1 LVYIQKPDINDPKLL
16 FDPTLFWD
24 VEIIDIDRHADYVIA
39 RVLNFGDEK
48 GLKNLREL
56 YSDDRLISVIK
67 NRRALLPI
75 TPRFCSVYFNVI
87 TLDESDV

>member
-1 LVYIQKPDINDPKLL
+1 MVYIQKPDINDPKLL

-48 GLKNLREL
+48 GLMSLREL
-56 YSDDRLISVIK
+56 YTDDKLIGVIMNK
-67 NRRALLPI
+67 GDFSR
-75 TPRFCSVYFNVI
+75 
-87 TLDESDV
+87 

>member
-1 LVYIQKPDINDPKLL
+1 MVYIRKPDINDPKLL

-48 GLKNLREL
+48 DLKNLREL
-56 YSDDRLISVIK
+56 YSDDRLIRVIK

-75 TPRFCSVYFNVI
+75 TRRFWSVYFNI
-87 TLDESDV
+87 SLLDESDV

>member
-48 GLKNLREL
+48 GLMSLREL
-56 YSDDRLISVIK
+56 YTDDKLIGVIMNK
-67 NRRALLPI
+67 GDFSR
-75 TPRFCSVYFNVI
+75 
-87 TLDESDV
+87 

>member
-1 LVYIQKPDINDPKLL
+1 LVYIRKPDINDPKLL

-48 GLKNLREL
+48 DLKNLREL
-56 YSDDRLISVIK
+56 YSDDRLIRVIK

-75 TPRFCSVYFNVI
+75 TRRFWSVYFNI
-87 TLDESDV
+87 SLLDESDV

>member
-1 LVYIQKPDINDPKLL
+1 LVYIRKPDINDPKLL

-48 GLKNLREL
+48 DLKNLREL

-75 TPRFCSVYFNVI
+75 TRRFWSVYFNI
-87 TLDESDV
+87 SLLDERDV

>member
-1 LVYIQKPDINDPKLL
+1 LVYIRKPDINDPKLL

-48 GLKNLREL
+48 DLKNLREL
-56 YSDDRLISVIK
+56 YSDDRLIRVIK
-67 NRRALLPI
+67 NRRALFPI
-75 TPRFCSVYFNVI
+75 TRRFWSVYFNI
-87 TLDESDV
+87 SLLDESNA

>member
-1 LVYIQKPDINDPKLL
+1 MVYIRKPDINDPKLL

-48 GLKNLREL
+48 DLKNLREL
-56 YSDDRLISVIK
+56 YSDDRLIKVIK

-75 TPRFCSVYFNVI
+75 TRRFWSVYFNI
-87 TLDESDV
+87 SLLDERDV

>member
-1 LVYIQKPDINDPKLL
+1 MVYIQKPDINDPKLL

-56 YSDDRLISVIK
+56 YSDDRLISDIK
-67 NRRALLPI
+67 NRRAFLPI
-75 TPRFCSVYFNVI
+75 TRRFCSVYFNVI

>member
-1 LVYIQKPDINDPKLL
+1 MVYIRKPDINDPKLL

-48 GLKNLREL
+48 DLKNLREL
-56 YSDDRLISVIK
+56 YSDDRLIRVIK

-75 TPRFCSVYFNVI
+75 TRRFWSVYFNI
-87 TLDESDV
+87 SLLDERDV

>member
-1 LVYIQKPDINDPKLL
+1 MVYIRKPDINDPKLL

-24 VEIIDIDRHADYVIA
+24 VEIIDIDQHSDYVIA

-48 GLKNLREL
+48 DLKNLREL
-56 YSDDRLISVIK
+56 YSDDRLIRVIK

-75 TPRFCSVYFNVI
+75 TRRFWSVYFNI
-87 TLDESDV
+87 SLLDERDV

>member
-1 LVYIQKPDINDPKLL
+1 MVYIRKPDINDPKLL

-39 RVLNFGDEK
+39 RVLNFGDGK
-48 GLKNLREL
+48 DLKNLRGL
-56 YSDDRLISVIK
+56 YSDDRLIKVTK

-75 TPRFCSVYFNVI
+75 TRRFWSVYFNII
-87 TLDESDV
+87 TPDESNA

>member
-1 LVYIQKPDINDPKLL
+1 MVYIRKPDINDPKLL

-48 GLKNLREL
+48 DLKNLREL
-56 YSDDRLISVIK
+56 YPDDRLIRVIK

-75 TPRFCSVYFNVI
+75 TRRFWSVYFNI
-87 TLDESDV
+87 SLLDERDV

>member
-1 LVYIQKPDINDPKLL
+1 MVYIQKPDINDPKLL

-48 GLKNLREL
+48 DLKNLREL
-56 YSDDRLISVIK
+56 YSDDRLIRVIK

-75 TPRFCSVYFNVI
+75 TRRFWSVYFNI
-87 TLDESDV
+87 SLLDERDV

>member
-1 LVYIQKPDINDPKLL
+1 LVYIRKPDISDPKLL

-24 VEIIDIDRHADYVIA
+24 VETIDIDRHADYVIA

-48 GLKNLREL
+48 DLKNLREL
-56 YSDDRLISVIK
+56 YSDDRLIKVIK

-75 TPRFCSVYFNVI
+75 TRRFWSVYFNI
-87 TLDESDV
+87 SLLDERDV

>member
-1 LVYIQKPDINDPKLL
+1 MVYIRKPDINDPKLL

-48 GLKNLREL
+48 DLKNLREL

-75 TPRFCSVYFNVI
+75 TRRFWSVYFNI
-87 TLDESDV
+87 SLLDERDV

>member
-1 LVYIQKPDINDPKLL
+1 MVYIRKSDINDPKLL

-48 GLKNLREL
+48 DLKNLREL
-56 YSDDRLISVIK
+56 YSDDRLIRVIK

-75 TPRFCSVYFNVI
+75 TRRFWSVYFNI
-87 TLDESDV
+87 SLLDERDV

>member
-1 LVYIQKPDINDPKLL
+1 MVYIRKPDINDPKLL

-48 GLKNLREL
+48 DLKNLREL
-56 YSDDRLISVIK
+56 YSDDRLIRVIK

-75 TPRFCSVYFNVI
+75 TGRFWSVYFNI
-87 TLDESDV
+87 SLPDESDV

>member
-1 LVYIQKPDINDPKLL
+1 MVYIQKPDINDPKLL

-48 GLKNLREL
+48 DLKSLREL
-56 YSDDRLISVIK
+56 YSDDRLIRVIK

-75 TPRFCSVYFNVI
+75 TRRFWSVYFNI
-87 TLDESDV
+87 SLLDERDV

>member
-1 LVYIQKPDINDPKLL
+1 LVYIRKPDINDPKLL

-48 GLKNLREL
+48 DLKSLREL
-56 YSDDRLISVIK
+56 YSDDRLIGVIK
-67 NRRALLPI
+67 NKVDFSR
-75 TPRFCSVYFNVI
+75 
-87 TLDESDV
+87 

>member
-48 GLKNLREL
+48 DLKSLREL
-56 YSDDRLISVIK
+56 YSDDRLIGVIK
-67 NRRALLPI
+67 NKVDFSR
-75 TPRFCSVYFNVI
+75 
-87 TLDESDV
+87 